1 VSAEGP
7 LGPGSTEFALGASD
21 GVALRAAHLPAQGAR
36 RGRVALLH
44 GRTEFL
50 EKYIEVAAA
59 LSERGFDVVSTD
71 WRGQGRSGRMLADAR
86 RGHVGAFA
94 DYQRDLKA
102 LLAAP
107 EAQGDGPLLML
118 AHSMGGAI
126 GLRALDEGH
135 DFKAAIFSAPMW
147 GVKLPLWAY
156 PVARLIAGAGV
167 GVGLAGSYAP
177 GGGGATPYALRG
189 FDDNLLTADREQFD
203 RIADRTREAGEY
215 ALGGPTLGWLAAAL
229 KETAALRAV
238 APPVPSL
245 ALLGGD
251 EAVVSTRAIREKARH
266 PALRLEIVDGGRH
279 ELFFET
285 PERRAAVW
293 AAIDAFLTEAGI

>member
-1 VSAEGP
+1 
-7 LGPGSTEFALGASD
+7 
-21 GVALRAAHLPAQGAR
+21 VALRAAHLPAQGAR

-71 WRGQGRSGRMLADAR
+71 WRGQGRSDRLLADAR

-107 EAQGDGPLLML
+107 EAQGDGPLVML

-215 ALGGPTLGWLAAAL
+215 ALGGRRWAGSPQRSRRPRRCAPSRRRSRRSRWSAATRRWSQPAQSG
-229 KETAALRAV
+229 RR
-238 APPVPSL
+238 
-245 ALLGGD
+245 
-251 EAVVSTRAIREKARH
+251 RAIRRS
-266 PALRLEIVDGGRH
+266 G
-279 ELFFET
+279 
-285 PERRAAVW
+285 
-293 AAIDAFLTEAGI
+293 